1 MSVSNEDIQCPQCA
15 KYFAPTGLRKHVQ
28 KVHDFTGEMWR
39 KFMAGKKEATLLAKG
54 AQFEKCAMCGNVFA
68 DKSKL
73 ARHSKTKHSAGE
85 VDCSEESVED
95 AELTAPMCCLCDMSF
110 KDHQSLSE
118 HCMVLHAEDGAEGR
132 PQDYAVYDVV
142 FPDFGRFQT
151 WRDDMCNKHCT
162 SFFRRSSKENG
173 AKTYWRC
180 NRAGKQ
186 ESHGEKRVVQSKK
199 YHKYCPAFLNVKIQK
214 DGSVHA
220 KGSFG
225 HLGHDISHALLR
237 WTDDQELLLTSM
249 LEDMPPL
256 DRQVRVC
263 MLYEFKLGNEADLAF
278 LNVNRAFG
286 DSTVTN
292 TIVHRWFAK
301 FQKGDE
307 SLDKEPGVDYD
318 KEFVDDVVEDPEA
331 VEARLAREYGV
342 QPGTLYLH
350 LDALGRG
357 EKLRDFSSPN
367 CLCIGYCT
375 CDKNDGTSLNEVL
388 ESEIFIGNGYAS
400 SSRDEGTVKLESDA
414 TQNGHHAG
422 YNKVR
427 IRDNGLEFRNTL
439 QSPSTARFQVR
450 PEIRHPVRPVPQLKR
465 AAPGGSGIIARSLA
479 CLAKYRTDTHQ
490 NHEAARITPGTSE
503 PVKPPRIEE
512 PTSITSQVKTER
524 TEPIRIS
531 RRVEDTRLFSASP
544 KAVAKAIPIETKKR
558 VVSSKSKQLTGD
570 CEEMKEHIVP
580 LF

>member
-1 MSVSNEDIQCPQCA
+1 
-15 KYFAPTGLRKHVQ
+15 
-28 KVHDFTGEMWR
+28 
-39 KFMAGKKEATLLAKG
+39 
-54 AQFEKCAMCGNVFA
+54 
-68 DKSKL
+68 
-73 ARHSKTKHSAGE
+73 
-85 VDCSEESVED
+85 
-95 AELTAPMCCLCDMSF
+95 
-110 KDHQSLSE
+110 
-118 HCMVLHAEDGAEGR
+118 
-132 PQDYAVYDVV
+132 
-142 FPDFGRFQT
+142 
-151 WRDDMCNKHCT
+151 
-162 SFFRRSSKENG
+162 
-173 AKTYWRC
+173 
-180 NRAGKQ
+180 
-186 ESHGEKRVVQSKK
+186 
-199 YHKYCPAFLNVKIQK
+199 
-214 DGSVHA
+214 
-220 KGSFG
+220 
-225 HLGHDISHALLR
+225 
-237 WTDDQELLLTSM
+237 
-249 LEDMPPL
+249 MPPL

-490 NHEAARITPGTSE
+490 NHEAARITPGSGIIARSLACLAKYRTDTHQNHEAARITPGTSE